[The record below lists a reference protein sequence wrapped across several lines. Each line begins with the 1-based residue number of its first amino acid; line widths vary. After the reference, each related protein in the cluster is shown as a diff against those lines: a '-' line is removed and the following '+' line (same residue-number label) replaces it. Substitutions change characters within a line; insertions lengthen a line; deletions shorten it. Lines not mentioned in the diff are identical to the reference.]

1 MTFAWPES
9 VQRRLR
15 DTCAIH
21 FDPDGGAPYWID
33 RAGELG
39 FDPRAEIKTVDD
51 LYKLG
56 VMDPASLA
64 ARPLADFL
72 PRSGLGPPPHR
83 IVAQTGGT
91 LGHPVW
97 TAYVEAEF
105 DAAFV
110 EPFCAA
116 ADHVGF
122 PHGGTWLYVGPSGP
136 HVIGR
141 AAGAIA
147 RRLGAAAPFTV
158 DFDVRWARK
167 LPSGS
172 FAAQRYLGHIIDQS
186 LDVIRAQPVT
196 TLFTTPVVLRSLA
209 DAMTAAERERIRG
222 VHYGGLAIDPEDL
235 RRFQEDVFPEAV
247 HLAGYGN
254 TLFGCCLE
262 LLLRPGRP
270 LRYFPHGDRLVFG
283 VSAGDLAANDAA
295 PAYGAVG
302 SEGRLVFTRLDRTM
316 FLANLVERDHVRLIA
331 PPADAPPAFAL
342 PGVEAPAPICEA
354 RAGPAV
360 SLY

>member
-1 MTFAWPES
+1 MTFAWPQS
-9 VQRRLR
+9 VHQRLR
-15 DTCAIH
+15 EICAIH

-33 RAGELG
+33 RARELG
-39 FDPRAEIKTVDD
+39 FDPRDEINTVDD

-64 ARPLADFL
+64 ACPLEDFL
-72 PRSGLGPPPHR
+72 PRSGLDPPPRR

-91 LGHPVW
+91 LGNPVW
-97 TAYVEAEF
+97 TAYIETEF

-116 ADHVGF
+116 AGHVGF
-122 PHGGTWLYVGPSGP
+122 PHGGAWLYVGPSGP

-141 AAGAIA
+141 AADSIA
-147 RRLGAAAPFTV
+147 RRLGAAAPFSV

-172 FAAQRYLGHIIDQS
+172 FAAQRYLCHIIDQS
-186 LDVIRAQPVT
+186 LDVIRTQPVT
-196 TLFTTPVVLRSLA
+196 TLFTTPVVLRPLA
-209 DAMTAAERERIRG
+209 DAMTAAQRRRVRG
-222 VHYGGLAIDPEDL
+222 VHYGGLAIEPEDL
-235 RRFQEDVFPEAV
+235 KQFQEDVFPEAV

-262 LLLRPGRP
+262 LSLPAGRP
-270 LRYFPHGDRLVFG
+270 LRYFPHGARLVFG
-283 VSAGDLAANDAA
+283 TLEGDAA
-295 PAYGAVG
+295 PAYGTIG
-302 SEGRLVFTRLDRTM
+302 TEGRLIFTRLDRTM
-316 FLANLVERDHVRLIA
+316 FLANLVERDHVHLIA
-331 PPADAPPAFAL
+331 PPSGAPPAFAL
-342 PGVEAPAPICEA
+342 PGVEAPAPIREA
-354 RAGPAV
+354 RPGPSV